1 MTVSPTARSDPATKT
16 TRTLRCVLGGERSRR
31 REFCHFADIPSP
43 SMLKRLLKGEG
54 DAAE

>member
-43 SMLKRLLKGEG
+43 SMLKRLLKGEEG
-54 DAAE
+54 AAE